1 MKAVVLCRYLR
12 RGALICCCLICLAG
26 CTTHRPVVPVT
37 DGPFWP
43 SGGEP
48 VRIRYSGS
56 FSGPEELGIETGML
70 TRIWDFITGGPSRSL
85 VNPLSVTTDVGGTVY
100 VVDGALQQVSVY
112 DLKRQDFRRLPDDD
126 MFLQAPINVLADISA
141 NRLFVSDSAAGVI
154 RLVPL
159 AAGAAPGELGI
170 GQLVRPTGIAL
181 NRQTDELLVVDS
193 RKSTVFRYDR
203 ASLVVKGSFGGRG
216 AGAGQFNYP
225 TAVAVNSKG
234 EILICDSLNFRVQ
247 VFSAEGEFRRAFGRV
262 GDRPG
267 SFSRPKGI
275 AVDSDDNIYVLDT
288 LFDNV
293 QIFDR
298 EGQLLLAFGSH
309 GQAEGQFWM
318 PTGIH
323 IDSSDK
329 IYVADTYNKRVQ
341 LFQYQKQ
348 TVK

>member
-1 MKAVVLCRYLR
+1 MAVVLCGRYLFK
-12 RGALICCCLICLAG
+12 GVLVCWLICLAG
-26 CTTHRPVVPVT
+26 CAVPCPVGPVP

-70 TRIWDFITGGPSRSL
+70 MKFWDFITGGPSRNL
-85 VNPLSVTTDVGGTVY
+85 ANPVGVTTDDNGRIY
-100 VVDGALQQVSVY
+100 VVDAAQRLVSVY
-112 DLKRQDFRRLPDDD
+112 DPQGRNFRRLPDDD
-126 MFLQAPINVLADISA
+126 MLLQAPISVLADVSA
-141 NRLFVSDSAAGVI
+141 NRLLVSDSSAGSI

-159 AAGAAPGELGI
+159 AAGTAPGELGA

-193 RKSTVFRYDR
+193 RQSTVFRYDR
-203 ASLVVKGSFGGRG
+203 SSLAFKGSFGSRG
-216 AGAGQFNYP
+216 AGEGQFNYP
-225 TAVAVNSKG
+225 TAVAVNSRG
-234 EILICDSLNFRVQ
+234 EILVCDSLNFRVQ
-247 VFSAEGEFRRAFGRV
+247 VFSPEGMFRRAFGKA

-298 EGQLLLAFGSH
+298 EGRLLLAFGSH

-323 IDSSDK
+323 IDSSDR

-341 LFQYQKQ
+341 LFTYQKQ
-348 TVK
+348 AVTR

>member
-1 MKAVVLCRYLR
+1 MVTWLCRYLFK
-12 RGALICCCLICLAG
+12 GALLCVLICLAG
-26 CTTHRPVVPVT
+26 CTAHRQIGPVA

-56 FSGPEELGIETGML
+56 FSVPEELGIETGML

-85 VNPLSVTTDVGGTVY
+85 ENPVSVTTDSSGTIY
-100 VVDGALQQVSVY
+100 VADGALQQVSVY
-112 DLKRQDFRRLPDDD
+112 DLRNLDFRRLPDDD
-126 MFLQAPINVLADISA
+126 MPLQAPISAQVDISTQ
-141 NRLFVSDSAAGVI
+141 RLFVSDSAAGVI
-154 RLVPL
+154 RLMPL
-159 AAGAAPGELGI
+159 GAGTAPGELGA
-170 GQLVRPTGIAL
+170 GQLVRPTGLVL

-193 RKSTVFRYDR
+193 RQSTIFRYDR
-203 ASLVVKGSFGGRG
+203 ISLTPKGRFGGRG

-234 EILICDSLNFRVQ
+234 EILVCDSLNFRVQ
-247 VFSAEGEFRRAFGRV
+247 IFSPEGEFRRGFGKA

-309 GQAEGQFWM
+309 GQAAGQFWM

-323 IDSSDK
+323 IDSSDR

-341 LFQYQKQ
+341 LFQYLKQ